1 MIVCSCNVLSHT
13 QILETL
19 QSAEVG
25 RPHSVARAYRCL
37 GCAPRCGRCVST
49 VRALLAEAH
58 IANVQ
63 VGCETCP
70 NEEAHRVA
78 ACDSEEAALL
88 MAAE

>member
-1 MIVCSCNVLSHT
+1 LIVCSCNILSAA

-19 QSAEVG
+19 QSAEAG
-25 RPHSVARAYRCL
+25 RPSSVARAYRCL
-37 GCAPRCGRCVST
+37 GCAPQCGRCVAT

-70 NEEAHRVA
+70 NEEARRVA
-78 ACDSEEAALL
+78 AREGERAPLL
-88 MAAE
+88 IAAE